1 MAPRI
6 RASRTTESRRDRGI
20 NSYRC
25 RVCRGIH
32 PLRTCHHFL
41 RLSPE
46 KRLRAVLINKYCGNC
61 LAHQHSGQDCR
72 SGGHA
77 GCVAKTTTL
86 YSTYP
91 RLVVQSARPQEHR
104 RHLQRP
110 TSNADLGVQP
120 AQPRLHHVSRPVAG
134 PPAPS
139 VDSLLQHRSLIILPT
154 ALVVLDTGSK
164 NFETAALID
173 PCTPVSCI
181 DDSLASAFKLPTT
194 CVGDEKV
201 CTAVIRAKM
210 GDFQLETL
218 LKVEPRVR
226 IRTPIRQLSDSVRAR
241 FGDLRLADEQFH
253 RPATISLILGAD
265 VYPKVIQPGFLA
277 REDGLPVAQSTVFG
291 RLGHPIILCNPA
303 RGGEDVQA
311 SNRQFPRTVPAPRA
325 SVPARAR
332 ALGGALGSTIHDPHG
347 AHRSIKAA

>member
-1 MAPRI
+1 MPTGDKKSRKKFKRFHPHPDMAPRI

-72 SGGHA
+72 SGGLCRVCGKNHHTLLHIPSSRRPVRSASGASSPSTAPHVKRRPRRPARSASAASSPSTSAHA
-77 GCVAKTTTL
+77 DRR
-86 YSTYP
+86 P
-91 RLVVQSARPQEHR
+91 RLP
-104 RHLQRP
+104 
-110 TSNADLGVQP
+110 
-120 AQPRLHHVSRPVAG
+120 VSRPVAG

-139 VDSLLQHRSLIILPT
+139 VDSLLQHRSLILLPT

-210 GDFQLETL
+210 GDFQLETM

-291 RLGHPIILCNPA
+291 WI
-303 RGGEDVQA
+303 V
-311 SNRQFPRTVPAPRA
+311 S
-325 SVPARAR
+325 
-332 ALGGALGSTIHDPHG
+332 GACTQP
-347 AHRSIKAA
+347 